1 MLGRVG
7 LLGLALALVLGASAA
22 RAMPDAAHGDISPT
36 VPDARNLI
44 DPRSDLAEPARLGM
58 AGRPRTPGAGSVRSV
73 L

>member
-44 DPRSDLAEPARLGM
+44 DPRSDLAEPAQRVPWRIASLL
-58 AGRPRTPGAGSVRSV
+58 RERRVP
-73 L
+73 